1 MIYPSLPLDDFGI
14 STTNYLQGSAL
25 GTVPIRTVDSPS
37 PGWNISRYLPTTT
50 RGLTKNSK
58 NFQPLLRKVRH
69 HILSDSSDIWRR
81 NFNQEILYCLLEVLC
96 PILNLIVLRPSDF
109 ALKTERKVP
118 NWKTH
123 SKLRFCGMLVLVY
136 LLVALWICSI
146 TIHTQAIVTNG
157 VLFLCC
163 RKMLS
168 ISESINDMEAYTHLT
183 DHVYHQI
190 LCSNAPE
197 LEEVI
202 CTCHYNHFEELS
214 DSAFQRRISTT
225 KTCRDVQSKVLSIL
239 WTAGAYAAG

>member
-1 MIYPSLPLDDFGI
+1 M
-14 STTNYLQGSAL
+14 
-25 GTVPIRTVDSPS
+25 
-37 PGWNISRYLPTTT
+37 
-50 RGLTKNSK
+50 
-58 NFQPLLRKVRH
+58 
-69 HILSDSSDIWRR
+69 
-81 NFNQEILYCLLEVLC
+81 
-96 PILNLIVLRPSDF
+96 
-109 ALKTERKVP
+109 
-118 NWKTH
+118 
-123 SKLRFCGMLVLVY
+123 
-136 LLVALWICSI
+136 
-146 TIHTQAIVTNG
+146 TNG

-239 WTAGAYAAG
+239 